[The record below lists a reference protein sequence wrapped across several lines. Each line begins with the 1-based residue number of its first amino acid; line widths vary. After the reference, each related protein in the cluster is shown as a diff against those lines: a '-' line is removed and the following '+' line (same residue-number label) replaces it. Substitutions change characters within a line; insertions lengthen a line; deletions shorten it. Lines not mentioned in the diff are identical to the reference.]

1 MRNSLTAIGAMTF
14 AALITTIGSAEV
26 ANAKMAKHPE
36 AATSSMSVGSPVET
50 AIRASNGADFS
61 VIDEASLPREQAAF
75 VQETTSDGQL
85 KAIQASISANPVLV
99 KKLNAQN
106 VEVKEITGATKA
118 ADGSIVLYTM

>member
-26 ANAKMAKHPE
+26 ANAKMTKHSE
-36 AATSSMSVGSPVET
+36 AATSSVSVSSPVEA

-61 VIDEASLPREQAAF
+61 VVDESSLPKQQASF
-75 VQETTSDGQL
+75 VQETTSDSKLQ
-85 KAIQASISANPVLV
+85 AIQASISANPALM

-106 VEVKEITGATKA
+106 IEVKEITGAVKA